1 MRAAALICSGL
12 RHRAA
17 PTARAAQVVQAAPV
31 AQAAPAAQAAQAVQ
45 TAPAAQAAQGDAE
58 STELHRSCAR
68 ILISKQEIY

>member
-17 PTARAAQVVQAAPV
+17 PTAQAAPMAQVVPAAQAAHAV
-31 AQAAPAAQAAQAVQ
+31 QAAPAAQAAL
-45 TAPAAQAAQGDAE
+45 GDAE
-58 STELHRSCAR
+58 RTELHRSCAR